1 MRFEKMN
8 IKVIIAVMNPAL
20 SVVKIRLKEIQ
31 VFTRFE
37 PMTSVIL
44 VQ

>member
-1 MRFEKMN
+1 MN
-8 IKVIIAVMNPAL
+8 IKVIIAVMNPN
-20 SVVKIRLKEIQ
+20 VMKIRLKEIQ

-44 VQ
+44 VQCFNK